1 MGKDKP
7 RINFMCVINH
17 RMVYESGALDA
28 TLAAAAGDDPALLIE
43 LRSVFI
49 ESAKKQ
55 LDLLKR
61 SRCDGNWNVAA
72 MRLKGLAASFH
83 VEDLLLAAENA
94 LESAPGE
101 PAAIRNIEDVLIR
114 MSSNAPKAFSR
125 LTVAN

>member
-1 MGKDKP
+1 MWD
-7 RINFMCVINH
+7 INH
-17 RMVYESGALDA
+17 LMVYESGALDA
-28 TLAAAAGDDPALLIE
+28 TLAAAAGDNPELLIE

-49 ESAKKQ
+49 ESAQKQ
-55 LDLLKR
+55 FDLLKR

-114 MSSNAPKAFSR
+114 MSGNAPKPFDA
-125 LTVAN
+125 